1 MKLNRSD
8 YAILAELQ
16 ADGRVTNVELAE
28 RVSLSGSACLRRV
41 RALEKAGVIT
51 GYSAQVDPRKLGL
64 LGNAFVKVS
73 LEHQDIADLD
83 AFEDAVKQV
92 PEVMECYLMSGEQDY
107 LLRLV
112 FSDMEHFERIH
123 REHLTRLPGVS
134 RLNTSVV
141 IRTVSDR
148 NELPAT

>member
-1 MKLNRSD
+1 MKLNRAD
-8 YAILAELQ
+8 HAILQELQ

-41 RALEKAGVIT
+41 RALEKAGVIQ

-64 LGNAFVKVS
+64 PGNAFVKVS
-73 LEHQDIADLD
+73 LEHQDIGDLD

-92 PEVMECYLMSGEQDY
+92 PEVMECHLMSGEQDY

-112 FSDMEHFERIH
+112 FSDMQHFERIH
-123 REHLTRLPGVS
+123 REHLILY
-134 RLNTSVV
+134 LN
-141 IRTVSDR
+141 
-148 NELPAT
+148 